1 MATLIPDTLYLRG
14 KASHRRRPARPEV
27 SLCLS
32 CLQQQLEKEL
42 SSFPGHVIAFEPDGA
57 EFTQSSS
64 WARANFPPP
73 VCSRKSPR
81 PLAAG
86 SCNP

>member
-32 CLQQQLEKEL
+32 CLQQQLEKGTL
-42 SSFPGHVIAFEPDGA
+42 
-57 EFTQSSS
+57 EFSG
-64 WARANFPPP
+64 
-73 VCSRKSPR
+73 PR
-81 PLAAG
+81 DRL
-86 SCNP
+86 